1 MASSEPDQR
10 EEGKIP
16 AGLLTTPPECIALVV
31 RFMRCVDRGRFAQA
45 CKYTAEIA
53 KTHHVFSDI
62 PAEFE
67 SGCEDKELLMRAV
80 ENRQQ
85 SIVIKGHAGRA
96 KKTLVA
102 LAKVAQGT
110 NYKVWVQL

>member
-1 MASSEPDQR
+1 MASESHQR
-10 EEGKIP
+10 EKGKIP
-16 AGLLTTPPECIALVV
+16 AGLLSTPPECIALAF

-110 NYKVWVQL
+110 NYKV

>member
-1 MASSEPDQR
+1 M
-10 EEGKIP
+10 G
-16 AGLLTTPPECIALVV
+16 
-31 RFMRCVDRGRFAQA
+31 CVDRGRFAQA

-53 KTHHVFSDI
+53 KNFYVFSDI
-62 PAEFE
+62 PAEFQ
-67 SGCEDKELLMRAV
+67 SGCEDQELLMRAV

-85 SIVIKGHAGRA
+85 SIVIKGEIHSA

-110 NYKVWVQL
+110 NYKV